1 MKSSY
6 VSPTTTR
13 QARLERLR
21 SGRAAAQ
28 IVGTVFPLV
37 RQLRLDLNFEAA
49 ERTTIASQAH
59 VMHPPSQ
66 AFFEFPCPFS
76 ACDGRFDLADPVAAA
91 IAGNASAAEGVLE
104 CSGLRARDHEGKQPC
119 RARLTYTITATYKPK

>member
-6 VSPTTTR
+6 ASPTTTR

-28 IVGTVFPLV
+28 VVGAAFPLV
-37 RQLRLDLNFEAA
+37 RQLRLDLSFEAA
-49 ERTTIASQAH
+49 ERTTIASQTH
-59 VMHPPSQ
+59 LMHPPSQ

-76 ACDGRFDLADPVAAA
+76 ACDGRFDLAAAVAAVVG
-91 IAGNASAAEGVLE
+91 GNASESRGVLE

-119 RARLTYTITATYKPK
+119 RARLSYTITATYQPE